1 LDLVGTVAAAFFGWA
16 SLFYPFGRDQGLYHY
31 VAREWVLR
39 AQVPYRDVL
48 DHKTPGIYLLHALS
62 IQLLGANMW
71 GIRVF
76 DLLCVLV
83 GGWFAGSLVR
93 PRGQAVPDGLRG
105 LTAVFASMFYF
116 GFLDYWNTAQSE
128 LWYSTCGVGAVW
140 AAYRINKE
148 HRAALVAGLFGGLAL
163 LMKPPAIW
171 FALVAAVI
179 LLERFRARSERSPL
193 AFARVVG
200 FHAVGGLMLPALVL
214 GYFGIKGALPAMKDI
229 VVGANSYYVKH
240 EGGGF
245 GGLTPMQI
253 IFATLR
259 VFEPFSVFLP
269 LGVGLGVLRG
279 ADAKDRA
286 TFERNFLSM
295 CLMGAA
301 FAGVAMQGKYYL
313 LHWGVTLVPAA
324 LMATNV
330 ALNVAALLSRP
341 FVARCAVAALFL
353 VGYTSTAWMGG
364 GAEMWLDATRAT
376 VAHLRGHLSKEDFFA
391 HFKSPGAGYWFDH
404 SYRVGR
410 WLKEHTSAGDNVT
423 VRGFQPE
430 IYAVAERHHVGRF
443 FWTTFLT
450 NPARAYRREEWLA
463 EDERA
468 LREHPPKFVVT
479 LTDIPEGPDSP
490 AWFRAR
496 GYETVETMGEF
507 TIMRPR

>member
-1 LDLVGTVAAAFFGWA
+1 VAAALFGWA

-39 AQVPYRDVL
+39 GQVPYRDVL
-48 DHKTPGIYLLHALS
+48 DHKTPGIYLVHALAIS
-62 IQLLGANMW
+62 LFGANMW

-76 DLLCVLV
+76 DLGCVV
-83 GGWFAGSLVR
+83 AGGWLAGSLLR
-93 PRGQAVPDGLRG
+93 PRGQRVPDGVRG
-105 LTAVFASMFYF
+105 VTTLFTSMFYF

-128 LWYSTCGVGAVW
+128 LWYSTLGVGAVW
-140 AAYRINKE
+140 AAYRCKSE
-148 HRAALVAGLFGGLAL
+148 DRAAVASGIFAGSAV

-171 FALVAAVI
+171 FAAIGVLILAA
-179 LLERFRARSERSPL
+179 RFRARGDRN
-193 AFARVVG
+193 ARTFARALG
-200 FHAVGGLMLPALVL
+200 MLALGGALLPALVL
-214 GYFGIKGALPAMKDI
+214 GYFGAKGALPAMKDI

-240 EGGGF
+240 ESGGF
-245 GGLTPMQI
+245 GGMSPLQI
-253 IFATLR
+253 VFAGLR
-259 VFEPFSVFLP
+259 TFEPFSVFLP
-269 LGVGLGVLRG
+269 LGVGLGALRG
-279 ADAKDRA
+279 FVAKDRPLL
-286 TFERNFLSM
+286 ERN
-295 CLMGAA
+295 LMAMALMIAA
-301 FAGVAMQGKYYL
+301 FAGLAMQGKFYL

-324 LMATNV
+324 FMATNV
-330 ALNVAALLSRP
+330 AMNVVELLPSRRVALATATGIFSLG
-341 FVARCAVAALFL
+341 FA
-353 VGYTSTAWMGG
+353 STAWMGG
-364 GAEMWLDATRAT
+364 GAEMWLDATRSTA
-376 VAHLRGHLSKEDFFA
+376 AYLRGQMSKGEFND

-410 WLKEHTSAGDNVT
+410 WLKYHTSPGDNVT

-479 LTDIPEGPDSP
+479 LTEIADGPDSP
-490 AWFRAR
+490 SWFRAR

-507 TIMRPR
+507 TIMKPR